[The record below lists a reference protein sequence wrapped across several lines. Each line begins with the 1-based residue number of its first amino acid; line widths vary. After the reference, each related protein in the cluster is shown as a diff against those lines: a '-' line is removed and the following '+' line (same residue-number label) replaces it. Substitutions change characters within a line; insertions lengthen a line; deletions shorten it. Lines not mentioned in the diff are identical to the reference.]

1 MSSLSN
7 LALPA
12 DAESDDKDILG
23 GSFILDSGVYEYDIN
38 MAYMIKS
45 TGGATGVNMIF
56 TKGKQQLKQTFWVA
70 SGDAKGNK
78 PTFTNKQGNEQPL
91 PGLAQVN
98 AMVFLTLGKTIDLL
112 PTEEKV
118 VRLYSYDAKE
128 EVDTKVQV
136 ITELL
141 GQKIVLGVMKNEVD
155 VKKKVEGTNDYV
167 TTGKTKF
174 ENEVQK
180 VFQDGSNCT
189 VAEVKASAPAEFI
202 SKWNDKN
209 KDTVR
214 NKVEHKGPVG
224 APGAPA
230 GAPATKSLF

>member
-7 LALPA
+7 LALPS
-12 DAESDDKDILG
+12 DAEAEEKDTLG
-23 GSFILDSGVYEYDIN
+23 GGFILESGVYEYDIN

-45 TGGATGVNMIF
+45 LNGATGVNAIF

-78 PTFTNKQGNEQPL
+78 TTFTNKGGKEQPL
-91 PGLAQVN
+91 PGMAIMN
-98 AMVFLTLGKTIDLL
+98 SITFLTLGKQLSDLS
-112 PTEEKV
+112 TEEKL
-118 VRLYSYDAKE
+118 VRLYNYDAKE
-128 EVDTKVQV
+128 EIDTKVQV
-136 ITELL
+136 ITDLL
-141 GQKIVLGVMKNEVD
+141 KTKIVLGVMKNEVD

-167 TTGKTKF
+167 TTGRTKF
-174 ENEVQK
+174 ENEVTK
-180 VFQDGSNCT
+180 AFQAGTNCS
-189 VAEVKASAPAEFI
+189 VPEVKGKEDATFI
-202 SKWNDKN
+202 TKWNDKF

-230 GAPATKSLF
+230 GAPTTKSLF